1 MHSWYRMVIAVSVV
15 LTTTTADAES
25 VMRGE
30 VVGITDGD
38 TLTLLVDRNQH
49 KIRLAQIDT
58 PERAQPW
65 GSRARQALSE
75 KVFRRDVTV
84 RVSDTDRYGRLIG
97 EIWLGDR
104 DINREL
110 IREGYA
116 WAYRD
121 YLTDRTLLD
130 DEAHAK
136 DEGIGL
142 WSETD
147 PVPPWRWRRGDR
159 SSTTV
164 STEPAKS
171 FTCGSK
177 TYCREMTS
185 CDEAIFYLRECGLTR
200 LDGDS
205 DGVPCESI
213 CR

>member
-1 MHSWYRMVIAVSVV
+1 MSSRVRLGIVLLLAASVASGQPV
-15 LTTTTADAES
+15 LEGS
-25 VMRGE
+25 

-38 TLTLLVDRNQH
+38 TLTLLVDRTQH

-65 GSRARQALSE
+65 GTRARQALSE
-75 KVFRRDVTV
+75 QVFRKDVAV

-104 DINREL
+104 DINRKL
-110 IREGYA
+110 IREDYA

-130 DEAHAK
+130 DETHAK
-136 DEGIGL
+136 DQGIGL
-142 WSETD
+142 WSDPD

-159 SSTTV
+159 SSV
-164 STEPAKS
+164 ASAPAKS
-171 FTCGSK
+171 SNCGSK

-185 CDEAIFYLRECGLTR
+185 CHSAWEVVAE
-200 LDGDS
+200 
-205 DGVPCESI
+205 
-213 CR
+213 

>member
-1 MHSWYRMVIAVSVV
+1 MPDGTTHRSARAVDRQPQ
-15 LTTTTADAES
+15 A
-25 VMRGE
+25 
-30 VVGITDGD
+30 VVGRRPDGVV
-38 TLTLLVDRNQH
+38 TAPALEASET
-49 KIRLAQIDT
+49 
-58 PERAQPW
+58 
-65 GSRARQALSE
+65 RARQALSE
-75 KVFRRDVTV
+75 KVFRKDVIV

-142 WSETD
+142 WSEPD

-159 SSTTV
+159 SAAV
-164 STEPAKS
+164 SSQSAKA

-185 CDEAIFYLRECGLTR
+185 CDEAMFYLRECGLTR